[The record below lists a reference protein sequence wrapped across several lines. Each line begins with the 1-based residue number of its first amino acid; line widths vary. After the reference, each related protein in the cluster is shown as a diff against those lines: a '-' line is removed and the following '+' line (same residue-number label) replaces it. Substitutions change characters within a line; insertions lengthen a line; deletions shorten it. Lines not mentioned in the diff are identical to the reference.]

1 MKKIYEA
8 DDMKIM
14 KNRLYALLPF
24 MLFLVFSLFGCTSK
38 RTFYQEG
45 SDWDSLRFPLLEP
58 YYAINVLPDPSESGW
73 EINLDNKKS
82 IQSNFRYYGAI
93 LDVRKIAVE
102 NGVIMVYSAY
112 SEPIMLAGEKREK
125 KPLHW
130 FILIPGQ
137 TELGFENEA
146 EFLYRLKDYNISQ
159 PKWQEPLPILQKFD
173 QTRCLE
179 WIPGCK

>member
-8 DDMKIM
+8 EEMKIM
-14 KNRLYALLPF
+14 KNRLYTLLPF
-24 MLFLVFSLFGCTSK
+24 TLFLVFSLFGCTSK

-45 SDWDSLRFPLLEP
+45 SDWDSLRFPLIEP
-58 YYAINVLPDPSESGW
+58 YYAIYVPPLDNEYGW
-73 EINLDNKKS
+73 AINLFETPS
-82 IQSNFRYYGAI
+82 HRNFRYYRTIA
-93 LDVRKIAVE
+93 DVRKIAVE

-112 SEPIMLAGEKREK
+112 SKPIMLAGEKREE
-125 KPLHW
+125 KPLQW

-137 TELGFENEA
+137 GELGFETEA
-146 EFLYRLKDYNISQ
+146 EFLNRLEDYNISQ

-173 QTRCLE
+173 QTGCLE